1 VKGCVVSKAGG
12 SETNVGV
19 TVQPCPQSR
28 QPVDDKETVR
38 IRVSLFYDGTGNN
51 RTNVGL
57 GPAHSD
63 DDSYKAS
70 KSNIALLE
78 SVGLSGPGP
87 DVDHHFTVY
96 TEGIGTVDA
105 ESDSNYALGLGTGD
119 FGIEAK
125 VERGLDEATKRI
137 ISHAA
142 GREIIHLHID
152 TFGFSRGAAAARYCV
167 WVCLNQPGKTMK
179 NRIQARGGVV
189 GQVEVKFV
197 GLFDTVASHGLVHS
211 NDTADLHLDAISAA
225 GKVIQLAAA
234 EEHRANFRLT
244 NIASAGAK
252 GTEFFLPGVHSDIGG
267 GYMPFEDE
275 NEWLLLV
282 YYNGEGTTEIMQREI
297 DWMTAAGWYRADELS
312 KVSGNGQLKGNRK
325 GIGNLYS
332 RIPLRLMADFGRET
346 GVHFQSVIEDDH
358 GIPPDNPTLQA
369 ANQAIVT
376 MVKLGGGKTPGM
388 WFTVNPASDP
398 SWHKQLRHNQ
408 LHFSARYNTTYGV
421 ATNAP
426 DWSTGGTYSS
436 RRKRTIQ
443 NG

>member
-1 VKGCVVSKAGG
+1 MSNAGG
-12 SETNVGV
+12 SATPLDA

-28 QPVDDKETVR
+28 RPVEDKETVR

-51 RTNVGL
+51 RTNVIL
-57 GPAHSD
+57 GPAHSA

-78 SVGLSGPGP
+78 RVGLSRPGP

-96 TEGIGTVDA
+96 TEGIGTVDGG
-105 ESDSNYALGLGTGD
+105 SDSSYGQGLGKGDTGV
-119 FGIEAK
+119 EAK
-125 VERGLDEATKRI
+125 VERGVDEAVKRI
-137 ISHAA
+137 VSHAA

-179 NRIQARGGVV
+179 SRIQALGGVV
-189 GQVEVKFV
+189 GEVEVKFV
-197 GLFDTVASHGLVHS
+197 GLFDTVASHGLIHFD
-211 NDTADLHLDAISAA
+211 DTADLHLDAISAA

-234 EEHRANFRLT
+234 EEHRDNFRLT
-244 NIASAGAK
+244 NIVSAGTK

-267 GYMPFEDE
+267 GYMLFEDE
-275 NEWLLLV
+275 NDWLLLDFSGGYGPQKV
-282 YYNGEGTTEIMQREI
+282 MQREI
-297 DWMTAAGWYRADELS
+297 DWLSAAGWYRADELS
-312 KVSGNGQLKGNRK
+312 KDSANFRLEGNRN

-332 RIPLRLMADFGRET
+332 RIPLRLMAEFARDT

-358 GIPPDNPTLQA
+358 NIPPDNAVLQA
-369 ANQAIVT
+369 ANQAIVA
-376 MVKLGGGKTPGM
+376 MVKSGGGKTPGM

-398 SWHKQLRHNQ
+398 AWHKLLRHNQ

-426 DWSTGGTYSS
+426 DWSTGSPYTGQ
-436 RRKRTIQ
+436 RKRTIQ